1 VTPDRSKSPS
11 GKLGLFF
18 NALCFRVQQ
27 ELAACD
33 AGGIARQPSAKTAKW
48 VTSPWAQR
56 TLVSHAAKTAIIND
70 MVVSGENEMRTMAA
84 LEAKNRFGELLDAA
98 QREPVTIEKHGRPV
112 AVMVSAQD
120 YQDLETLKL
129 MSLRTE
135 IRKGL
140 DDIEA
145 GRTVDG
151 DAAFQAVRK
160 RLEQ

>member
-1 VTPDRSKSPS
+1 
-11 GKLGLFF
+11 
-18 NALCFRVQQ
+18 
-27 ELAACD
+27 
-33 AGGIARQPSAKTAKW
+33 
-48 VTSPWAQR
+48 
-56 TLVSHAAKTAIIND
+56 
-70 MVVSGENEMRTMAA
+70 MRTMAA
-84 LEAKNRFGELLDAA
+84 LEAENRFGELLDAA

-160 RLEQ
+160 RLEE